1 MEDRRLQI
9 ELGTGALIAAVF
21 LLLVA
26 IPTWV
31 SSPSNVANIVLSPA
45 FWPNVL
51 AGCTA
56 MVGLGMI
63 LTSWWQPKPPSARV
77 SDVDH
82 RGTAFARLAI
92 VAIIMSA
99 TLIALPQLGL
109 VWTCMLVFASV
120 AFLVKTRHP
129 KTVLICAVIVPL
141 VLYVFFAHVAGV
153 SIPQGNFVRL
163 P

>member
-9 ELGTGALIAAVF
+9 QLGIGALIAAVF

-26 IPTWV
+26 VPTWV
-31 SSPSNVANIVLSPA
+31 SSPSNVSNIVLSPL

-51 AGCTA
+51 AGGTA

-63 LTSWWQPKPPSARV
+63 LTSWWQPKPPVAQV

-82 RGTAFARLAI
+82 RGAALTRLAI
-92 VAIIMSA
+92 VAIIMCA
-99 TLIALPQLGL
+99 TLVALPRLGL

-120 AFLVKTRHP
+120 AFLVKTKHP
-129 KTVLICAVIVPL
+129 KIVLVCAAIVPL
-141 VLYVFFAHVAGV
+141 LLYVFFAHVAGV
-153 SIPQGNFVRL
+153 AIPQGNFVRL